1 MSIFYTVVITV
12 LAVLLIA
19 GAASLMAYCIERCS
33 QCDLLHICPVCGSE
47 LRVYR
52 LRIEHR
58 PQQLYVEC
66 PQCHRQSYI
75 KDNLMEALESLQKDP
90 LQ

>member
-12 LAVLLIA
+12 LAILLIA
-19 GAASLMAYCIERCS
+19 GAASLMAYFIERYS
-33 QCDLLHICPVCGSE
+33 RCDLLHLCPVCGAE
-47 LRVYR
+47 LRVYH
-52 LRIEHR
+52 LYIENR
-58 PQQLYVEC
+58 PPQMYVEC
-66 PQCHRQSYI
+66 PRCHRQSYI

>member
-12 LAVLLIA
+12 LAILLIA
-19 GAASLMAYCIERCS
+19 GAASLMAYCIERYS
-33 QCDLLHICPVCGSE
+33 RCDLLHICPVCGAE

-52 LRIEHR
+52 LYIENR
-58 PQQLYVEC
+58 SPQMYVEC
-66 PQCHRQSYI
+66 PRCHRQSYI